1 MRALITGGAGFI
13 GSWLSEELIQRGFVV
28 KILDD
33 LSSGKKENLK
43 NLDQYG
49 NWEFIQG
56 SILDRNLIAGLLDD
70 VDICF
75 HLAAAL
81 GVRKIIDEP
90 LSSLEINL
98 RGTETV
104 VNEVVSKGK
113 QLFLASTSEIYG
125 KNNRQPL
132 TENSDRVLGSPL
144 LSRWSYSEA
153 KAIDEFLVATHG
165 QLSNLKFI
173 IGRFFNTVGP
183 RQTGAY
189 GMVLPKFVQA
199 ALLNE
204 PLEVY
209 GDGSQTRVFCHV
221 KDAVKAVVNL
231 VQTPRAH
238 GEAFNIGGFEETS
251 IISLA
256 RQVIQSLNSDSE
268 IVLIPFQ
275 RAFPQGF
282 EETFRRVPDN
292 SKLSS
297 LTGWNPIISLD
308 QIIYDTA
315 EYFKNKIV
323 K

>member
-1 MRALITGGAGFI
+1 MKALVTGGAGFI
-13 GSWLSEELIQRGFVV
+13 GSWLSEELIRRGFVV
-28 KILDD
+28 NILDD
-33 LSSGKKENLK
+33 FSSGNEENLK
-43 NLDQYG
+43 KLKEHE
-49 NWEFIQG
+49 NWEIIQG
-56 SILDRNLIAGLLDD
+56 NILDRDLIGELIQD

-81 GVRKIIDEP
+81 GVRKIIDKP

-98 RGTETV
+98 RGTENV
-104 VNEVVSKGK
+104 VHEVASRGK
-113 QLFLASTSEIYG
+113 KLFLASTSEIYG
-125 KNNRQPL
+125 KNSQQPL
-132 TENSDRVLGSPL
+132 SENSDRVLGSPL

-165 QLSNLKFI
+165 QESDLKFI

-221 KDAVKAVVNL
+221 KDAVSAVVDL
-231 VQTPRAH
+231 VQSPSAF
-238 GEAFNIGGFEETS
+238 GEVFNIGGRQEIS
-251 IISLA
+251 IIDLA
-256 RQVIQSLNSDSE
+256 KQIIIDLNSNSE
-268 IVLIPFQ
+268 VVLVPFET
-275 RAFPQGF
+275 AFPQGF
-282 EETFRRVPDN
+282 EETFRRVPDI
-292 SKLSS
+292 SKLTH
-297 LTGWNPIISLD
+297 LTGWNPSHSLK

-315 EYFKNKIV
+315 DYFRN
-323 K
+323 

>member
-1 MRALITGGAGFI
+1 MKVLVTGGAGFI
-13 GSWLSEELIQRGFVV
+13 GSWLSEELIRRGFKV

-33 LSSGKKENLK
+33 FSSGNEENLK
-43 NLDQYG
+43 ELKEHE
-49 NWEFIQG
+49 NWEIIQG
-56 SILDRNLIAGLLDD
+56 NILDRDLIGELIQD

-98 RGTETV
+98 RGTENV
-104 VNEVVSKGK
+104 VHEVASRGK
-113 QLFLASTSEIYG
+113 KLFLASTSEIYG
-125 KNNRQPL
+125 KNIEQPL
-132 TENSDRVLGSPL
+132 SENSDRVLGSPL

-165 QLSNLKFI
+165 HVSDLKFI

-221 KDAVKAVVNL
+221 KDAVSAVVDL
-231 VQTPRAH
+231 VQSPSAF
-238 GEAFNIGGFEETS
+238 GEVFNIGGRQEIS
-251 IISLA
+251 ILDLA
-256 RQVIQSLNSDSE
+256 KQIIIDLNSNSE
-268 IVLIPFQ
+268 IVLVPFET
-275 RAFPQGF
+275 AFPQGF
-282 EETFRRVPDN
+282 EETFRRVPDI
-292 SKLSS
+292 SKLTHV
-297 LTGWNPIISLD
+297 TGWLPSHSLR

-315 EYFKNKIV
+315 DYFRN
-323 K
+323 